1 LGLWGLANL
10 KVFSL
15 VLENNDLVS
24 NPWIVLLLLLDLVM
38 LMMMVVT
45 EQKKV
50 SFIN

>member
-1 LGLWGLANL
+1 VDL
-10 KVFSL
+10 KVVNL

-24 NPWIVLLLLLDLVM
+24 NPWIVLLLLLGLVM

-45 EQKKV
+45 EQKNV